1 MSCTFCKTWPDSPDP
16 APSDRAA
23 SPVGA
28 AGSDISA
35 ASSFAAATASA
46 SSSSSAAA
54 AAAAATAAASLGGVD
69 SGRMPCCG
77 GASAAGAAD
86 GSCSS
91 AAAGES
97 HPPAVASARA
107 ASANSASVFEY
118 IFNNVV
124 DNMHSV
130 FLAHNLP
137 RPVAWGDITEK
148 HLDVMASL
156 MADLHSGLEAAIVK
170 REQLTLKPSIWN
182 LFQRGE
188 RLDDSCVDY
197 MLAWLVRAV
206 GSRMYGKPWTEEE
219 EHCPGD
225 TEAGAS
231 LRTDNAD
238 KWYVFGVLHAE
249 MIRGVVTAKKRD
261 AKTVLKSHAESSFPG
276 IESCWS
282 GESELPDE
290 AVRRIVGGIRGIVGT
305 DASVD
310 EAMLHRLNPFEG
322 RDILVCASFGGHTSV
337 FKLEGRPVG
346 SKGGEFRRWTVSTY
360 DSCSY
365 RKWDNRLRKGMACL
379 LEGTGLK
386 VVSENF
392 QYIEGVS
399 LIQDDFISCGPMS
412 FINMAR
418 ILTGE
423 SLEQEHSV
431 SCVHVIRNFFDFKH
445 FRDAEN
451 MGVIRR
457 GYLADTLGK
466 DAEDAELVRV
476 LSSSARHAGAA
487 AQPPLSPEVVF
498 CENATDADHPRTGT
512 DEAEKIVLSQHSAVS
527 HKSSARAEAAES
539 ADNVTPMQKRSRSFV
554 RVAVERE
561 PQPTMVENLERLKKE
576 YSCVQFSTVQ
586 DLLNLVVDGGLV
598 VSNTTSTENKQILKR
613 MKHQLIGINMGDSLS
628 HLCLRTWNL
637 RWKHHGLPGSTSDT
651 QPDSSIRSGYS
662 GKPVCA
668 STSVCKI
675 IKYIADFVGASFLLN
690 SDSSSCDTV
699 AQFRTDFRTWVLD
712 TFRPACI
719 RLLPHDLYY
728 GNHWSCGGRNPLE
741 DAINNF
747 YEESHETDDAKT
759 VAAAPSSTI
768 DKCDKCYESFT
779 GIRTALVCSCGTK
792 RCRICFGAESRSR
805 DLNRV
810 FVCEWCLESWRK
822 NNPEKDDD
830 LLFPDLHVK
839 LCALCGCDLKSPQW
853 AACPARCKHCYRLFC
868 ERDAAVCIIDG
879 KGKAARSTAQK
890 CILKLR
896 KRSNSSSADKDSEK
910 PLESFR
916 HVALISCLFCVGRK
930 EYLKNRSE
938 AFKRAA
944 RNVFLELRDPLD
956 IPAVVDFIFKRS
968 EVQRHSTEAHI
979 VGDFVFD
986 LHCAGF
992 REISNIALVF
1002 LIKMLKV
1009 QASCSPEQT
1018 ILKPSFGAF
1027 NLLRLLNQHSH
1038 ADGRLLETVCVAHA
1052 NLAEKKGREMLQA
1065 IGAGL
1070 RPVKVLDELA
1080 GNGTPMRRRLGFY
1093 GDNLFK
1099 AGPLADLVAEAITM
1113 VAKRHRDFEVFVFGV
1128 GSDYIVR
1135 EGSDIHPSVKE
1146 LWEHF
1151 DEGHRT
1157 CFDEW
1162 TSGDADKAKEMLRKL
1177 RETQLDVLI
1186 SLPGWTG
1193 LEEWAAVLNCR
1204 VAPLQFNWLE
1214 FAGVMHAPNLV
1225 DFTLLGK
1232 AVGLYQEESKNR
1244 ERIAVFDAPGS
1255 YHPPQSRALAAAVR
1269 TMMETQGPKDRAYW
1283 GIPAESFVLLVPG
1296 STDRLDEENIHLYF
1310 ELCQR
1315 LPELTLMFPDRPAPM
1330 RSFILEKLEEFNQ
1343 DKLDKDTDSKVDR
1356 SRLIFFTWMHD
1367 KRDFW
1372 ALMHAVGHEGG
1383 GGACICSLGV
1393 YTFHTGTGDAFMC
1406 RVALFTWRDP
1416 NGSMQQRVSAEI
1428 ATAAGLAWPCVS
1440 ESPRDTVE
1448 AVFKYARDPAQRQ
1461 RVLDHMQEAQEQE
1474 VGFYDPCRVPSGL
1487 VYAVKAAIVQLI
1499 AAGGDKSKL
1508 LDFEIPYTGSKI
1520 DPLRPDPPVTG
1531 SVGRN
1536 QQLWQLLANSELTV
1550 ELQSCVVKALE
1561 GIEEETGA
1569 RVEEFVGAGVSV
1581 FALRIS
1587 FPDRILGVIKIMK
1600 TGCKPDRV
1608 HNRTLYREARNME
1621 NWFDKLNR
1629 NELCSLLPK
1638 PIKCLKNKSSFFGH
1652 TLPNDDGDIVPFLV
1666 CEYIPRS
1673 FWDVASVHQ
1682 RNWQE
1687 NGVFHDSLRVELL
1700 QPMCRGL
1707 YWAQR
1712 NPWLALVVRDFKPDN
1727 LRFRA
1732 DGSLAIVDTGSGAT
1746 FPTHCRT
1753 KQQAQLV
1760 ERRCTSM
1767 YPTLAKSGSGF
1778 LRGQKP
1784 RPGEKFVAILPAAMK
1799 EFELRLGDR
1808 GLAVVGGTTRGFRN
1822 EVLRAGAAAGNL
1834 RRLLLSVRQFD
1845 MNVGSKQ
1852 DTYAMLRTALYVL
1865 THKEGLSIEDWDA
1878 LATAAANK
1886 GTSGIEKM
1894 LLDAAPPRKAI
1905 AQQLVFQWMV
1915 DFLAGGL
1922 GCGHE
1927 LDIARALTHEINT
1940 LEMLTPDQEKCLRS
1954 PEGIPFP
1961 HGPVHTAI
1969 QIPEGFLDWLS
1980 EQNRERVEGAMI
1992 PKLSLALQPG
2002 MGPGARADENISG
2015 NVFLGFYVGVC
2026 VPNHN
2031 CGDVCDVTQFPSRF
2045 KVTGQGN
2052 IKILKNFS
2060 LGDKFTCDTQPT
2072 LARNFEYWKDLGS
2085 SGPSMNAVANPK
2097 SANCTVDRK
2106 NAWLDE
2112 KTNLIWIPV
2121 WSKPAGVK
2129 KGEFCMW
2136 HYNYLAG
2143 AGRLWRFW
2151 PEPWAQRKSPS

>member
-1 MSCTFCKTWPDSPDP
+1 M
-16 APSDRAA
+16 
-23 SPVGA
+23 
-28 AGSDISA
+28 
-35 ASSFAAATASA
+35 
-46 SSSSSAAA
+46 
-54 AAAAATAAASLGGVD
+54 
-69 SGRMPCCG
+69 
-77 GASAAGAAD
+77 
-86 GSCSS
+86 
-91 AAAGES
+91 
-97 HPPAVASARA
+97 
-107 ASANSASVFEY
+107 
-118 IFNNVV
+118 
-124 DNMHSV
+124 
-130 FLAHNLP
+130 
-137 RPVAWGDITEK
+137 
-148 HLDVMASL
+148 
-156 MADLHSGLEAAIVK
+156 
-170 REQLTLKPSIWN
+170 
-182 LFQRGE
+182 
-188 RLDDSCVDY
+188 
-197 MLAWLVRAV
+197 
-206 GSRMYGKPWTEEE
+206 
-219 EHCPGD
+219 
-225 TEAGAS
+225 
-231 LRTDNAD
+231 
-238 KWYVFGVLHAE
+238 
-249 MIRGVVTAKKRD
+249 
-261 AKTVLKSHAESSFPG
+261 
-276 IESCWS
+276 
-282 GESELPDE
+282 
-290 AVRRIVGGIRGIVGT
+290 
-305 DASVD
+305 
-310 EAMLHRLNPFEG
+310 
-322 RDILVCASFGGHTSV
+322 
-337 FKLEGRPVG
+337 
-346 SKGGEFRRWTVSTY
+346 
-360 DSCSY
+360 
-365 RKWDNRLRKGMACL
+365 
-379 LEGTGLK
+379 
-386 VVSENF
+386 
-392 QYIEGVS
+392 
-399 LIQDDFISCGPMS
+399 
-412 FINMAR
+412 
-418 ILTGE
+418 
-423 SLEQEHSV
+423 
-431 SCVHVIRNFFDFKH
+431 
-445 FRDAEN
+445 
-451 MGVIRR
+451 
-457 GYLADTLGK
+457 
-466 DAEDAELVRV
+466 
-476 LSSSARHAGAA
+476 
-487 AQPPLSPEVVF
+487 
-498 CENATDADHPRTGT
+498 
-512 DEAEKIVLSQHSAVS
+512 
-527 HKSSARAEAAES
+527 
-539 ADNVTPMQKRSRSFV
+539 
-554 RVAVERE
+554 
-561 PQPTMVENLERLKKE
+561 
-576 YSCVQFSTVQ
+576 
-586 DLLNLVVDGGLV
+586 
-598 VSNTTSTENKQILKR
+598 
-613 MKHQLIGINMGDSLS
+613 
-628 HLCLRTWNL
+628 
-637 RWKHHGLPGSTSDT
+637 
-651 QPDSSIRSGYS
+651 
-662 GKPVCA
+662 
-668 STSVCKI
+668 
-675 IKYIADFVGASFLLN
+675 
-690 SDSSSCDTV
+690 
-699 AQFRTDFRTWVLD
+699 
-712 TFRPACI
+712 
-719 RLLPHDLYY
+719 
-728 GNHWSCGGRNPLE
+728 
-741 DAINNF
+741 
-747 YEESHETDDAKT
+747 
-759 VAAAPSSTI
+759 
-768 DKCDKCYESFT
+768 
-779 GIRTALVCSCGTK
+779 
-792 RCRICFGAESRSR
+792 
-805 DLNRV
+805 
-810 FVCEWCLESWRK
+810 
-822 NNPEKDDD
+822 
-830 LLFPDLHVK
+830 
-839 LCALCGCDLKSPQW
+839 
-853 AACPARCKHCYRLFC
+853 
-868 ERDAAVCIIDG
+868 
-879 KGKAARSTAQK
+879 
-890 CILKLR
+890 
-896 KRSNSSSADKDSEK
+896 NSSSADKDSDK
-910 PLESFR
+910 PLEKFR
-916 HVALISCLFCVGRK
+916 HVALISCIFCVGREK
-930 EYLKNRSE
+930 YSKDRSE
-938 AFKRAA
+938 TFKRAA
-944 RNVFLELRDPLD
+944 RNVFLEMRDPLD
-956 IPAVVDFIFKRS
+956 IPAVNDFTFLRS
-968 EVQRHSTEAHI
+968 EVQRHSSEAHI

-992 REISNIALVF
+992 REISKIALVF

-1009 QASCSPEQT
+1009 QASCSSDQT

-1027 NLLRLLNQHSH
+1027 NLLRLLDQHPH

-1052 NLAEKKGREMLQA
+1052 NFAEKKGKEMLQA

-1080 GNGTPMRRRLGFY
+1080 GNGTPIRRRLGFY

-1099 AGPLADLVAEAITM
+1099 AGPLADLVAEAITI
-1113 VAKRHRDFEVFVFGV
+1113 VAKKNRKFEVFVFGV
-1128 GSDYIVR
+1128 GSDYM

-1151 DEGHRT
+1151 DEDHRT
-1157 CFDEW
+1157 CFNEW
-1162 TSGDADKAKEMLRKL
+1162 PSGDADKGKAAKEMLCTL

-1193 LEEWAAVLNCR
+1193 HEEWAAVLYCR

-1232 AVGLYQEESKNR
+1232 AVGLCQEESENR

-1269 TMMETQGPKDRAYW
+1269 KMTTTQGPKDRAYW

-1296 STDRLDEENIHLYF
+1296 STDRLDEDNIHLYF

-1343 DKLDKDTDSKVDR
+1343 DTDPKVDR

-1406 RVALFTWRDP
+1406 QVALFTWRDP

-1461 RVLDHMQEAQEQE
+1461 RVLEHMLKAQEQE
-1474 VGFYDPCRVPSGL
+1474 VGFYDPCRVPEGL
-1487 VYAVKAAIVQLI
+1487 VYAVNAAIIQLI

-1520 DPLRPDPPVTG
+1520 DPLRPDPPVTD
-1531 SVGRN
+1531 SAGRT
-1536 QQLWQLLANSELTV
+1536 QQLWQLLANSELMV
-1550 ELQSCVVKALE
+1550 DLQECVVQALE

-1569 RVEEFVGAGVSV
+1569 RVEEFVGAGASV
-1581 FALRIS
+1581 FALRIA
-1587 FPDRILGVIKIMK
+1587 FPDRDPGVIKIMK

-1638 PIKCLKNKSSFFGH
+1638 PIKCLKNKSSFFGQ

-1673 FWDVASVHQ
+1673 FWDVAAVHK

-1712 NPWLALVVRDFKPDN
+1712 NPCLALVVRDFKPDN

-1767 YPTLAKSGSGF
+1767 CPTLAKSGSGF

-1784 RPGEKFVAILPAAMK
+1784 RPGERFVAILPAAMK

-1886 GTSGIEKM
+1886 GASGIKKM
-1894 LLDAAPPRKAI
+1894 LLDAAPPGKAI

-1922 GCGHE
+1922 GSGHE

-1961 HGPVHTAI
+1961 HGPVRTAI
-1969 QIPEGFLDWLS
+1969 QLPEGFLEKLS
-1980 EQNRERVEGAMI
+1980 QQNRERVEGATI

-2002 MGPGARADENISG
+2002 MGPGARADEDISG
-2015 NVFLGFYVGVC
+2015 NVVVGFYVGVC

-2031 CGDVCDVTQFPSRF
+2031 CGDVYDPTQFPSRF
-2045 KVTGQGN
+2045 KVTGQGD
-2052 IKILKNFS
+2052 IKILKHFS

-2085 SGPSMNAVANPK
+2085 SGPSMNAAANPK